1 MSVCCEIVES
11 DHSILQAA
19 QTTAVVEAVQDHLAF
34 VFNTFNAETTSVSNF
49 LALGETFAS
58 VTDL

>member
-1 MSVCCEIVES
+1 
-11 DHSILQAA
+11 LQAA